1 MNWMTSSW
9 VVVEAPSMAIADLRL
24 KELRQAFTKKGIC
37 IHLRPRN
44 YALL

>member
-1 MNWMTSSW
+1 MRW
-9 VVVEAPSMAIADLRL
+9 VVCERELQELRSKATSGL
-24 KELRQAFTKKGIC
+24 RVKELRQAFNKKGIC